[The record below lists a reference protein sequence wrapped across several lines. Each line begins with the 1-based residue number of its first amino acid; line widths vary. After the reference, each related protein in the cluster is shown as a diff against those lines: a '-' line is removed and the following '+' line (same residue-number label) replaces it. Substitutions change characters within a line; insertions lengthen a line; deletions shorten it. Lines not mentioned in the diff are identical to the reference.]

1 MRIGHMSARKGV
13 TAAVLTVAGIVALT
27 TTSLALFTE
36 TETVGANTFSVGT
49 IDLTAAP
56 TSAAITFSAMA
67 PGDQVTAALTI
78 TNAGTL
84 ELRYAVTSTTT
95 ENVLAAQLDFR
106 IKVGVTTCTT
116 AGFGTDGTV
125 VYATGD
131 LGSTTGINVI
141 GDPTAGSQAGDRTL
155 AASANEVLCMN
166 VLLPSASGNTF
177 QGVTTTASLAFAAEQ
192 TSNNP

>member
-78 TNAGTL
+78 TNAGDAGTAL
-84 ELRYAVTSTTT
+84 CGHQHDDGERPG
-95 ENVLAAQLDFR
+95 R
-106 IKVGVTTCTT
+106 T
-116 AGFGTDGTV
+116 AGFHNQGRSHHVYYRRFRHRWDGRLRN
-125 VYATGD
+125 G
-131 LGSTTGINVI
+131 
-141 GDPTAGSQAGDRTL
+141 
-155 AASANEVLCMN
+155 
-166 VLLPSASGNTF
+166 
-177 QGVTTTASLAFAAEQ
+177 
-192 TSNNP
+192 

>member
-95 ENVLAAQLDFR
+95 ENVLAAQLDSQSR
-106 IKVGVTTCTT
+106 SESPRVLPPVSAPMGRS
-116 AGFGTDGTV
+116 
-125 VYATGD
+125 
-131 LGSTTGINVI
+131 STQRVI
-141 GDPTAGSQAGDRTL
+141 WGRPREST
-155 AASANEVLCMN
+155 
-166 VLLPSASGNTF
+166 
-177 QGVTTTASLAFAAEQ
+177 
-192 TSNNP
+192 